1 MLSSTKQSLRYCS
14 ARLPNSRS
22 FTSGLIC
29 QAKAAKPTAP
39 AKSKG
44 GGFKVKK
51 EEYSGNKKI
60 AAAKVGPLPAHFLAG
75 HHLLQPPQRE
85 LKLPQLAPDVLTSR
99 AVGTAVSLPS
109 GPGSITGTFGLPISL
124 ESEFLHLSNPTSV
137 IRDTTL
143 TVINALDGGYKSGT
157 SNKDARI
164 ALTGATGSGKSHLLL
179 QAANYAA
186 ASKWIVLYVPRVI
199 SWVDSTTPYAY
210 DPRTKTF
217 QQPELAA
224 QVLGQFISAN
234 SGILLAPSTKITK
247 DIQNERLGSFSQ
259 GDPLSVLLNIG
270 QKDQSLATEVL
281 SVTLEIL
288 GEQAEYVGIPSST
301 TNVLR
306 NKNRHPVLLAIDD
319 FQALF
324 CMSRYRDPQYQLIY
338 SHHLSLPRLI
348 LEYAS
353 GKRILAKGAV
363 VGALSSTDARFLAP
377 LPLKEAL
384 GVVEPG
390 SVSPYEHRN
399 KDVAFYASGVQGL
412 SVPYKMQLSEAAS
425 MFDIWVKNNVL
436 HTPAKD
442 SLFLSKWYEL
452 KTCGEML
459 KELGADIVCFQE
471 MKISRQL
478 LTRSLAVPENYNAVM
493 SFPKS
498 KGGYSGVAVYTN
510 NTRVVPL
517 KAEEGLLGGY
527 QSTSKIQMD
536 VQEHISKA
544 YPESG
549 LLELMSEEEGG
560 IPTELIDLD
569 SEGRSL
575 VVDFGLFVLINV
587 YCPNLTSE
595 ERMPFKYNFH
605 KVLEDR
611 VRILIQEGREVIV
624 LGDLNV
630 VAAPIDHCEG
640 NLDSRKNAFW
650 ESPVRT
656 WFRQWLD
663 PEGPMVD
670 AIRSSWPNREKMF
683 TCWDTRTNA
692 RESNYGTR
700 IDYILITKGLLP
712 WFKHGDIQPDIRGSD
727 HCPIFI
733 DLHDEITS
741 SDGEVLHLA
750 DFLGLASVSGQ
761 QRDPP
766 PISTKFWDEFSDK
779 QKLLSAFFSKKSS
792 PSISKPSTQTS
803 EHNLQKIESGA
814 EIRNDES
821 PSAGSVSGCST
832 QVPLLAAGQTE
843 SGKPVGINGRKRE
856 ATSSRLETGDT
867 SPKKPKKSQTTGTVS
882 NQHKLSNFFTNSF
895 QPKSSAKRFSSPPI
909 EVSDSED
916 EARSPKPKSG
926 FVLSGSNLESN
937 SQVKSTESAKHKW
950 SQLMRPV
957 EPPRC
962 IVHDAPTKE
971 FTVNKAGPNKGKKF
985 FICSM
990 PMGPG
995 YDSGKSKRLREE
1007 VDPRYRC
1014 NYFKWAS
1021 DVKRE
1026 TKLNG

>member
-14 ARLPNSRS
+14 ARLPTSRS

-217 QQPELAA
+217 QQPELAT

-247 DIQNERLGSFSQ
+247 DIQNERLGSFTQ

-288 GEQAEYVGIPSST
+288 GEQAE
-301 TNVLR
+301 
-306 NKNRHPVLLAIDD
+306 HPVLLAIDD

-377 LPLKEAL
+377 LPLKEGL
-384 GVVEPG
+384 GIIEPG

-442 SLFLSKWYEL
+442 SLFLSKYVEASGNPREL
-452 KTCGEML
+452 VKTG
-459 KELGADIVCFQE
+459 
-471 MKISRQL
+471 L
-478 LTRSLAVPENYNAVM
+478 LT
-493 SFPKS
+493 
-498 KGGYSGVAVYTN
+498 T
-510 NTRVVPL
+510 
-517 KAEEGLLGGY
+517 LG
-527 QSTSKIQMD
+527 TS
-536 VQEHISKA
+536 
-544 YPESG
+544 
-549 LLELMSEEEGG
+549 
-560 IPTELIDLD
+560 
-569 SEGRSL
+569 
-575 VVDFGLFVLINV
+575 
-587 YCPNLTSE
+587 
-595 ERMPFKYNFH
+595 
-605 KVLEDR
+605 
-611 VRILIQEGREVIV
+611 
-624 LGDLNV
+624 
-630 VAAPIDHCEG
+630 
-640 NLDSRKNAFW
+640 
-650 ESPVRT
+650 
-656 WFRQWLD
+656 
-663 PEGPMVD
+663 
-670 AIRSSWPNREKMF
+670 
-683 TCWDTRTNA
+683 
-692 RESNYGTR
+692 
-700 IDYILITKGLLP
+700 
-712 WFKHGDIQPDIRGSD
+712 
-727 HCPIFI
+727 
-733 DLHDEITS
+733 
-741 SDGEVLHLA
+741 
-750 DFLGLASVSGQ
+750 
-761 QRDPP
+761 
-766 PISTKFWDEFSDK
+766 
-779 QKLLSAFFSKKSS
+779 
-792 PSISKPSTQTS
+792 
-803 EHNLQKIESGA
+803 
-814 EIRNDES
+814 
-821 PSAGSVSGCST
+821 
-832 QVPLLAAGQTE
+832 
-843 SGKPVGINGRKRE
+843 
-856 ATSSRLETGDT
+856 
-867 SPKKPKKSQTTGTVS
+867 
-882 NQHKLSNFFTNSF
+882 
-895 QPKSSAKRFSSPPI
+895 
-909 EVSDSED
+909 
-916 EARSPKPKSG
+916 
-926 FVLSGSNLESN
+926 
-937 SQVKSTESAKHKW
+937 
-950 SQLMRPV
+950 
-957 EPPRC
+957 
-962 IVHDAPTKE
+962 
-971 FTVNKAGPNKGKKF
+971 
-985 FICSM
+985 
-990 PMGPG
+990 
-995 YDSGKSKRLREE
+995 
-1007 VDPRYRC
+1007 
-1014 NYFKWAS
+1014 
-1021 DVKRE
+1021 
-1026 TKLNG
+1026 